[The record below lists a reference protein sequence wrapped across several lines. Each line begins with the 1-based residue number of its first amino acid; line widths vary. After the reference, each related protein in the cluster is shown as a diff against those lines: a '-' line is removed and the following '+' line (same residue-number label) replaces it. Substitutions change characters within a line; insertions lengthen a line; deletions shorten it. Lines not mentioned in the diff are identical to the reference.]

1 MMSNFGGRFSAR
13 KEDCIIYKYGRL
25 LSLEKEN

>member
-1 MMSNFGGRFSAR
+1 MMPNFGGLFSAR